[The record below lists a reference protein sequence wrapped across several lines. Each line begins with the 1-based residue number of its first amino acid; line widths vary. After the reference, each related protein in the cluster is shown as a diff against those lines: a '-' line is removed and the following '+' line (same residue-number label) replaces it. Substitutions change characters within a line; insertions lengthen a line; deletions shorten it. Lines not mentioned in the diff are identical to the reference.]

1 MQGAVVKG
9 APTSMAQSFMKNL
22 CKKQRSSQAVTTEI
36 LYLVVNTIYLY
47 M

>member
-1 MQGAVVKG
+1 
-9 APTSMAQSFMKNL
+9 MAQSFMKNL

-47 M
+47 VHVTCTTEFYGE